1 VRPRCHLSWR
11 RCPKV
16 SFALASYLI
25 RCVILLTSSDIYVPD
40 FLIKVREGK
49 AKAAGSGFGGKG
61 LDKFEA
67 ERESKDRAERAFYG
81 EDGAR
86 VEKGAGAAATTA
98 NDASKD
104 KGKDGAAA
112 GGTVPPDYGFD
123 FKVEIVKGAAPDKVA
138 PAAGGSSVSK
148 TPATAQSTLGA
159 DVSKLPAQT
168 LAALQ
173 RAEAAGRGGNVMEN
187 LQSAVARI
195 TASLNKTK
203 AEKNAATQAS
213 QPAKSSDATEYHAI
227 VPINDYPQKAR
238 WKATNKEQ
246 MVQLQELSGASITN
260 KGESRQEGGSIEA
273 RGISLMH
280 CLVCFF
286 LCRYLLRS
294 WEGAGSGSRTQT
306 ASPYRKQRRVPSQIG
321 RGRTQED
328 LVGCECGCSGE
339 YISGTTLCKCLL
351 LITAGFAFLV

>member
-1 VRPRCHLSWR
+1 
-11 RCPKV
+11 V

-25 RCVILLTSSDIYVPD
+25 RCVILLNSYTIYVPD

-260 KGESRQEGGSIEA
+260 KGESRQEGRSIEA

-286 LCRYLLRS
+286 LCRDLLRS

-339 YISGTTLCKCLL
+339 YIS
-351 LITAGFAFLV
+351 